1 MVKDSKPRK
10 IRLSANPTAEEL
22 ADLRIGNIVYLDGK
36 VYTEREGV
44 YKRVLEDGI
53 AMPMD
58 LPADSAANFHCSQA
72 CVQNDEGSVELGAV
86 PATAAFRFYK

>member
-10 IRLSANPTAEEL
+10 IRLSANPTAEAL
-22 ADLRIGNIVYLDGK
+22 ADLRIGNIVYLDGT
-36 VYTEREGV
+36 VYTAREGV

-58 LPADSAANFHCSQA
+58 LA
-72 CVQNDEGSVELGAV
+72 CITL
-86 PATAAFRFYK
+86 